1 MKIVFMGTPAF
12 AAPTLQSLY
21 ESEHEVVGV
30 VTVPDRPKGRG
41 LKMQSSPVKIMA
53 EDFQIPILQPENL
66 RDSVFITN
74 LENFQADLFVVVGF
88 RILPEEVFS
97 MPPKGTINIHA
108 SLLPHYRGA
117 APINWA
123 IINGETETGITIFYI
138 QKRVDTGNIILQ
150 EKVTIEPHDTAGSL
164 HDKLMNLA
172 AEAILDAVDMIEDD
186 EVEVKSQIGEVT
198 QAPKITKEMC
208 RIIWEQ
214 NAQVVHNF
222 IRGMAPYPCAHTYFN
237 NKLIKIYSS
246 RMIDREDD
254 AGSVSPGTIVELNA
268 KSGLIAVA
276 VKDGFLAIE
285 ELQQQGKK
293 SMNALEFVKGAH
305 LNVGDKFE

>member
-66 RDSVFITN
+66 RDSVFITD